1 MRRYA
6 KTIDDL
12 GFDELDSRFKQK
24 SHRVLGGRADELV
37 YQHATGIVPTHYT
50 LIMLSDSLIW
60 RYVSHTYELFPRLG
74 SCFFDHIIFLKNLS
88 TNIPYTVH
96 TYASKRIAKNMCAK
110 DYKSFSRN
118 RKMWRSFIQTW

>member
-12 GFDELDSRFKQK
+12 GLDELDSRFKQK

-37 YQHATGIVPTHYT
+37 YQHVTGIVPTHYT

-60 RYVSHTYELFPRLG
+60 RYVSQSLVSSL
-74 SCFFDHIIFLKNLS
+74 FDHIRREC
-88 TNIPYTVH
+88 V
-96 TYASKRIAKNMCAK
+96 
-110 DYKSFSRN
+110 
-118 RKMWRSFIQTW
+118 Q